1 MKMET
6 NAVNIIEEL
15 HRATGRSTRRVDDYI
30 QKLFEQGKI
39 KINDHFDTRIAHD
52 YLFDRVMRRL
62 IFEHP
67 NLEDCYLERNKAT
80 RCIKI
85 DLEKLQ
91 KNRTF
96 QVMFYAELTRD
107 EIAQHMKQG
116 SKLKIAE
123 IAPQY

>member
-1 MKMET
+1 MIHNIEE
-6 NAVNIIEEL
+6 IIEKL
-15 HRATGRSTRRVDDYI
+15 CRTTGRSTRRVDDYI
-30 QKLFEQGKI
+30 QKLFEQGEI
-39 KINDHFDTRIAHD
+39 IVNDHYDNRKAHNI
-52 YLFDRVMRRL
+52 LFDKVMRRL

-67 NLEDCYLERNKAT
+67 NLEEIYLERDKAT

-96 QVMFYAELTRD
+96 QVIFYAELTRD